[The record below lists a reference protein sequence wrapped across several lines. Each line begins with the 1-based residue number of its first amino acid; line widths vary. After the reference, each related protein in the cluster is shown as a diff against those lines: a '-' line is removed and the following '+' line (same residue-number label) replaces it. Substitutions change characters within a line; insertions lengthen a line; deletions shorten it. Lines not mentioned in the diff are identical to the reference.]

1 MRYFESFSD
10 QIIVP
15 TTSRREG
22 KDLYHRVLF
31 SPDFDNFKVK
41 LIEDLVWY
49 YIKTFSAVIWIPLF
63 VDESSL
69 LNVDNKWSEFFRF
82 PDKNLKAQNSTCL
95 QFFRFFNN

>member
-31 SPDFDNFKVK
+31 SPDFDNFGN
-41 LIEDLVWY
+41 Y
-49 YIKTFSAVIWIPLF
+49 
-63 VDESSL
+63 
-69 LNVDNKWSEFFRF
+69 R
-82 PDKNLKAQNSTCL
+82 
-95 QFFRFFNN
+95 